1 MEKSAAANGWKRPS
15 GAKAAKSLPTIAA
28 LLPTPSAYESTPT
41 PEFVEEVRENMDDPH
56 KRLYL
61 PDRKW
66 HAQRT
71 LSRIVPALLPTP
83 VVSDGR
89 GLTDGDSREGGA
101 SLREV
106 DALLPTPGA
115 WLGRRPENATADPE
129 RAASRMNPG
138 LAGKRSIEL
147 PDALAAAGLSPLL
160 PTPTSED
167 GERGKGADEAR
178 QGGSTLRGALLPTPA
193 ARDGKGAN
201 PNERDGGPDLP
212 GAVKLLPTP
221 VVTDAFGSR
230 RATARTDEW
239 ESNEGTT
246 LTDAL
251 WQVQGRTEDTR
262 GGLLPTPTVAAG
274 RKSTR
279 AMTSSGAGEGNGKRD
294 GGGMSSPPGLEQVA
308 ELQQGIWPRD
318 LPPYEQLPPMTQEIV
333 RSLWPGASTSPPSDD
348 GRLFSDDGLPGQLT
362 IEGG

>member
-56 KRLYL
+56 ERLYL
-61 PDRKW
+61 PGRKW

-147 PDALAAAGLSPLL
+147 PDALAAAGLSP
-160 PTPTSED
+160 
-167 GERGKGADEAR
+167 
-178 QGGSTLRGALLPTPA
+178 LLPTPA

-348 GRLFSDDGLPGQLT
+348 GRLFSDDGRPGQLT